1 LLPKKFTNLQGIEKM
16 IGQDSIQADKKTCP
30 HLGQEFQPFVQPQL
44 DDPYSFF
51 KRARKEEPLFYSPIL
66 DGYVVTC
73 YNDVLTILKDPA
85 RYSSAENLKPI
96 VQFTPEVIGV
106 LRQGF
111 PFVADLVNSDGDLH
125 KRLRAPFMK
134 VFAPERLQ
142 ALEDS
147 IRAIANRLVDNF
159 INDGQVDIISQFT
172 YPLPLEVILTMYG
185 VPLEMMAN
193 IKKWCLDMTTLL
205 SSQLTPEKQLECAH
219 SFVAMQHAVAG
230 LIEERRKA
238 PQNDLISNIQDSD
251 LSMNEQ
257 VIILCGLI
265 LAGHKTTSHLIAST
279 IKLLLEQPQLWQA
292 VCDTPSLIPAA
303 VEEALRYDA
312 PVPAM
317 IRTTTE
323 EVSLAGVTLPQGTR
337 LFLMYGS
344 ANRDENQYSNADSFE
359 IERFKQTTANHLA
372 FGHGVHHC
380 IGSNLA
386 RREGRIALEVLSS
399 RLLNLRLRSNQQLTY
414 IPALMNRS
422 FTNLYVEWDVT

>member
-1 LLPKKFTNLQGIEKM
+1 
-16 IGQDSIQADKKTCP
+16 
-30 HLGQEFQPFVQPQL
+30 
-44 DDPYSFF
+44 
-51 KRARKEEPLFYSPIL
+51 
-66 DGYVVTC
+66 
-73 YNDVLTILKDPA
+73 
-85 RYSSAENLKPI
+85 
-96 VQFTPEVIGV
+96 
-106 LRQGF
+106 
-111 PFVADLVNSDGDLH
+111 
-125 KRLRAPFMK
+125 
-134 VFAPERLQ
+134 
-142 ALEDS
+142 
-147 IRAIANRLVDNF
+147 
-159 INDGQVDIISQFT
+159 
-172 YPLPLEVILTMYG
+172 MYG

-193 IKKWCLDMTTLL
+193 IKKWCLDMTALL
-205 SSQLTPEKQLECAH
+205 SSQLTPESQLECAR

-230 LIEERRKA
+230 LIEQRRQA

-251 LSMNEQ
+251 LSLNEQ
-257 VIILCGLI
+257 VIVLCGLI
-265 LAGHKTTSHLIAST
+265 LAGHKTTSHLIASA

-292 VCDTPSLIPAA
+292 VGDIPSLIPAA

-323 EVSLAGVTLPQGTR
+323 EVSIAGVTLAPGTQ

-344 ANRDENQYSNADSFE
+344 ANRDENQYSNADSFD
-359 IERFKQTTANHLA
+359 IERFQQITPNHLA

-399 RLLNLRLRSNQQLTY
+399 RLSNLRLRPNQQLTY

>member
-1 LLPKKFTNLQGIEKM
+1 M
-16 IGQDSIQADKKTCP
+16 IGQDSIQTEKKTCP

-51 KRARKEEPLFYSPIL
+51 QRAREEEPIFHSPIL
-66 DGYVVTC
+66 NGYV
-73 YNDVLTILKDPA
+73 LTRYEDILNVLKDPTKF
-85 RYSSAENLKPI
+85 SSADNLKPI
-96 VQFTPEVIGV
+96 VTFTPEVIGV

-125 KRLRAPFMK
+125 KRLRAPFVK

-159 INDGQVDIISQFT
+159 INDGQADIVSQFT

-193 IKKWCLDMTTLL
+193 IKKWCLDMTALL
-205 SSQLTPEKQLECAH
+205 SSQLTPESQLECAR

-230 LIEERRKA
+230 LIEQRRQA

-251 LSMNEQ
+251 LSLNEQ
-257 VIILCGLI
+257 VIVLCGLI
-265 LAGHKTTSHLIAST
+265 LAGHKTTSHLIASA

-292 VCDTPSLIPAA
+292 VGDIPSLIPAA

-323 EVSLAGVTLPQGTR
+323 EVSIAGVTLPPGTQ

-344 ANRDENQYSNADSFE
+344 ANRDEN
-359 IERFKQTTANHLA
+359 
-372 FGHGVHHC
+372 
-380 IGSNLA
+380 
-386 RREGRIALEVLSS
+386 
-399 RLLNLRLRSNQQLTY
+399 
-414 IPALMNRS
+414 PA
-422 FTNLYVEWDVT
+422 

>member
-1 LLPKKFTNLQGIEKM
+1 
-16 IGQDSIQADKKTCP
+16 
-30 HLGQEFQPFVQPQL
+30 
-44 DDPYSFF
+44 
-51 KRARKEEPLFYSPIL
+51 
-66 DGYVVTC
+66 
-73 YNDVLTILKDPA
+73 
-85 RYSSAENLKPI
+85 
-96 VQFTPEVIGV
+96 V

-125 KRLRAPFMK
+125 KRLRAPFVK

-159 INDGQVDIISQFT
+159 INDGQADIVSQFT

-185 VPLEMMAN
+185 VPLEMMTN
-193 IKKWCLDMTTLL
+193 IKKWCLDMTALL
-205 SSQLTPEKQLECAH
+205 SSQLILESQLECAR

-230 LIEERRKA
+230 LMEQRRQA
-238 PQNDLISNIQDSD
+238 AQNDLISNIQDSD
-251 LSMNEQ
+251 LSLNEQ
-257 VIILCGLI
+257 VIVLCGLI
-265 LAGHKTTSHLIAST
+265 LAGHKTTSHLIASA
-279 IKLLLEQPQLWQA
+279 IKLLLERPQLWQA
-292 VCDTPSLIPAA
+292 IHKNPSLIPAA

-323 EVSLAGVTLPQGTR
+323 EVSIAGVTLAPGTQ

-344 ANRDENQYSNADSFE
+344 ANRDENQYSNADSFD
-359 IERFKQTTANHLA
+359 IERFQQITPNHLA

-386 RREGRIALEVLSS
+386 RREGRIALEVLFS
-399 RLLNLRLRSNQQLTY
+399 RLSNLRLRPNQQLTY

>member
-1 LLPKKFTNLQGIEKM
+1 M
-16 IGQDSIQADKKTCP
+16 IGKDSIPTEKKTCP

-51 KRARKEEPLFYSPIL
+51 KRARDEEPIFYSPIL
-66 DGYVVTC
+66 NGYV
-73 YNDVLTILKDPA
+73 LTRYEDILNVLKDPA
-85 RYSSAENLKPI
+85 RFSSADNLKPI
-96 VQFTPEVIGV
+96 VTFTPEVIGV

-125 KRLRAPFMK
+125 KRLRAPFVK

-147 IRAIANRLVDNF
+147 IRAIANRLVDSF
-159 INDGQVDIISQFT
+159 IKDGQADIVSQFT

-185 VPLEMMAN
+185 VPLEIMPN
-193 IKKWCLDMTTLL
+193 IKKWCLDMTALL
-205 SSQLTPEKQLECAH
+205 SSQLTPEAQLECAR
-219 SFVAMQHAVAG
+219 SFVAMQHTVAG
-230 LIEERRKA
+230 LIEERRQT

-257 VIILCGLI
+257 VIVLCGLI

-279 IKLLLEQPQLWQA
+279 IKLLLERPELWQA
-292 VCDTPSLIPAA
+292 ICENQSLIPAA

-323 EVSLAGVTLPQGTR
+323 EVSIAGVTLPQGTQ

-344 ANRDENQYSNADSFE
+344 ANRDENQYGNADSFE
-359 IERFKQTTANHLA
+359 IERFQQTTANHLA

-399 RLLNLRLRSNQQLTY
+399 RLPNLRLRSNQQLTH

-422 FTNLYVEWDVT
+422 FKDLYVEWDIT

>member
-1 LLPKKFTNLQGIEKM
+1 M
-16 IGQDSIQADKKTCP
+16 IGQDSIQTEKKTCP

-51 KRARKEEPLFYSPIL
+51 QPAREEEPIFHSPIL
-66 DGYVVTC
+66 NGYV
-73 YNDVLTILKDPA
+73 LTRYEDILNVLKDPTKF
-85 RYSSAENLKPI
+85 SSADNLKPI
-96 VQFTPEVIGV
+96 VTFTPEVIGV

-125 KRLRAPFMK
+125 KRLRAPFVK

-159 INDGQVDIISQFT
+159 INDGQADIVSQFT

-193 IKKWCLDMTTLL
+193 IKKWCLDMTALL
-205 SSQLTPEKQLECAH
+205 SSQLTPESQLECAR

-230 LIEERRKA
+230 LIEQRRQA

-251 LSMNEQ
+251 LSLNEQ
-257 VIILCGLI
+257 VIVLCGLI
-265 LAGHKTTSHLIAST
+265 LAGHKTTSHLIASA

-292 VCDTPSLIPAA
+292 VGDIPSLIPAA

-323 EVSLAGVTLPQGTR
+323 EVSIAGVTLAPGTQ

-344 ANRDENQYSNADSFE
+344 ANRDENQYSNADSFD
-359 IERFKQTTANHLA
+359 IERFQQITPNHLA

-399 RLLNLRLRSNQQLTY
+399 RLSNLRLRPNQQLTY